1 MIKRERHDMK
11 TKFIPIAVAAGLL
24 LAATNTGWARPP
36 RTHSL
41 RGVVESIDCASQ
53 TIALKSKEGAAPLTF
68 VWNDSTRFSRKGG
81 CAKCSLDSG
90 QTVRVSYSRELGK
103 NVLREVSTKSA
114 SAACG

>member
-1 MIKRERHDMK
+1 MK
-11 TKFIPIAVAAGLL
+11 TRFILIAVAAALL

-53 TIALKSKEGAAPLTF
+53 TIALKDGTTPLTF
-68 VWNDSTRFSRKGG
+68 VWNGSTRFSRKGG

-90 QTVRVSYSRELGK
+90 QTVRVSYSRELGQ

-114 SAACG
+114 SAGCGAACKQGCP